1 MLYRKNI
8 RSWEQVTHLLAGVAM
23 LACGLIALAGNPVG
37 YLVAG
42 VGVATFLTGLFGY
55 CPACAVAGRKLE

>member
-8 RSWEQVTHLLAGVAM
+8 RGWEQVTRLLAGVTM
-23 LACGLIALAGNPVG
+23 LACGLIGLAGNPVG

-42 VGVATFLTGLFGY
+42 VGVATGLTGLFGY